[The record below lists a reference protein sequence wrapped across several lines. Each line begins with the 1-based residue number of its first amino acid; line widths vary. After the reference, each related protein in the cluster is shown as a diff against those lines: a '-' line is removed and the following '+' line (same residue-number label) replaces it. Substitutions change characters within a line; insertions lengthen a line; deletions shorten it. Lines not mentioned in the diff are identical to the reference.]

1 MMTVI
6 ARFGRFVSVFVLAL
20 ALLAP
25 GTVSAQQ
32 GSKGKLKPPVI
43 AVLDMRVIMRE
54 SIAGKAWQA
63 YYEKQVKGHRDEIA
77 AMEKQLRPA
86 WDELQ
91 RQKTI
96 LAPQAFEGR
105 EREFRQKEAAA
116 NGQLARDE
124 QQLSQHLQRT
134 FHEVQR
140 VVLGKLR
147 PIRDRIVAEK
157 GLDMVIFMNPDM
169 NYLAPR
175 YDITREVLVELN
187 RALPKLDVQALAKK
201 AEK

>member
-1 MMTVI
+1 MMT
-6 ARFGRFVSVFVLAL
+6 ALKRFGRFVSLFVLAL

-25 GTVSAQQ
+25 GVASAQQ
-32 GSKGKLKPPVI
+32 HGKGKLKPPVI

-54 SIAGKAWQA
+54 SNAGKAWQA

-77 AMEKQLRPA
+77 SMEKQLRPA
-86 WDELQ
+86 WNELQ

-96 LAPQAFEGR
+96 LAPQAFAGR
-105 EREFRQKEAAA
+105 ERAFRQKEAAA
-116 NGQLARDE
+116 NSKLATDE
-124 QQLSQHLQRT
+124 RKLSQHLQRT

-140 VVLGKLR
+140 VILSKLK
-147 PIRDRIVAEK
+147 PIRDRVVAEK

-175 YDITREVLVELN
+175 YDITQEVLVALN
-187 RALPKLDVQALAKK
+187 RALPKLDVPALAKK